1 MEDFFKLCKLS
12 LKVFFITGTDYC
24 IEAAGKAFI
33 FAISRPARLSTY
45 NMDVKISE
53 DLYNLGRRDYAASAA
68 ALRAFL
74 GV

>member
-1 MEDFFKLCKLS
+1 MIEAMDKRHLMYREDQRKMYS
-12 LKVFFITGTDYC
+12 Y
-24 IEAAGKAFI
+24 EAAGKAFI